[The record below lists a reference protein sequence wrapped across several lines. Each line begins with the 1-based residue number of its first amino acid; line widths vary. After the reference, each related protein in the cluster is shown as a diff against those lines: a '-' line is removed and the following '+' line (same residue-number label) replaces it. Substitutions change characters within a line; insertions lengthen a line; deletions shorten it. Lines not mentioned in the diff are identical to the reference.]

1 MIQYTPANQLTLEGF
16 EHPFDLALDPDNRW
30 VKLAGLIDWD
40 ELAGIYSQNLKT
52 DKGRLSVDVRMVIGA
67 MIVKH
72 KLRLTDRETV
82 AMISENLYL
91 QYFCGLKS
99 FQPEPAF
106 DPSLFVEIR
115 KRMGAKVFDGFNDVV
130 IARSQQLTPSGKRVM
145 QHRSDANKKEPS
157 DPQDP
162 EFASTEDRSAT
173 APPAPEPSNKGTLKI
188 DATVADQ
195 QIVYPTDLGLIH
207 TGRQESERMID
218 LLYDNSG
225 LSTKPRTYRRLA
237 RAAYLAVARKKRK
250 SKKQVRKAIGTQLR
264 YLKRNL
270 GHIEKLLDRHESR
283 RFPLSH
289 RDQRI
294 YWVIQQLYIQQK
306 HMYDHHTHSHA
317 DRIVSIYQPY
327 VRPIV
332 RGKDKANVEFG
343 AKINISEYGGMSKI
357 DTISWDAYNES
368 VDLKKQVRRYKKT
381 FGCYPELV
389 LADRIYLTR
398 GNRAWLKSMDIGV
411 VGKPLGRPPK
421 QALSAYEKRKLRAKR
436 NQRSLVEGKIGQAK
450 NGYGLGCIKARRKDT
465 SESWLGAIFFVMN
478 LTRLLKRGEEY
489 FFLFFR
495 RPFVACIRVAGQLCT
510 EWSYM
515 HPHPVLSWSGQAT
528 LKAG

>member
-1 MIQYTPANQLTLEGF
+1 
-16 EHPFDLALDPDNRW
+16 
-30 VKLAGLIDWD
+30 
-40 ELAGIYSQNLKT
+40 
-52 DKGRLSVDVRMVIGA
+52 
-67 MIVKH
+67 
-72 KLRLTDRETV
+72 
-82 AMISENLYL
+82 MISENLYL

-343 AKINISEYGGMSKI
+343 AKINISEYGEMSKI

-478 LTRLLKRGEEY
+478 LTRLLKIGEEY